1 MTNERLDQ
9 LNRMRWQIQCFQEA
23 RCALEDDYEILS
35 VVGFRE
41 NSNDGV
47 TIVDM
52 SNELADELGGV
63 IDAYLKDRIDDLEK
77 QFEEA

>member
-9 LNRMRWQIQCFQEA
+9 LNRMRRQIQCFKEA
-23 RCALEDDYEILS
+23 RCALADDYEILS
-35 VVGFRE
+35 VVGFKE
-41 NSNDGV
+41 GHNDGV

-63 IDAYLKDRIDDLEK
+63 IDAYLKDRIADLEK
-77 QFEEA
+77 QFEEE